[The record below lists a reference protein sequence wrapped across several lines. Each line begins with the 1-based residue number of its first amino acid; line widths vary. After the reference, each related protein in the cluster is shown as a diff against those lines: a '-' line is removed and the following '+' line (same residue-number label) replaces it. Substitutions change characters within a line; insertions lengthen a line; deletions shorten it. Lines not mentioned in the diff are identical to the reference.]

1 MNIESYIREQI
12 RLRLEK
18 KGRGARAALA
28 KYLGIRA
35 DAVSRLAS
43 DTPGVEKRS
52 ISAEELVKIAYFFDC
67 SIDALADPKM
77 ANGNSAK
84 LINAFKH
91 ASPAV
96 QDAVLNAVQALIQ
109 LEDSK

>member
-1 MNIESYIREQI
+1 MSIESYIKEQI
-12 RLRLEK
+12 RRRLEL

-35 DAVSRLAS
+35 DAVSRLTS

-67 SIDALADPKM
+67 SIDALADPKV
-77 ANGNSAK
+77 ANGNGVK
-84 LINAFKH
+84 LINTFRH
-91 ASPAV
+91 APPAV
-96 QDAVLNAVQALIQ
+96 QDAVLSAVQSLIQ
-109 LEDSK
+109 LADKK